1 MQIAAQQH
9 LEPVHSAMPAASGM
23 VGGHAGMNAGSAQ
36 PRLVKAAHEFE
47 AQLMKELMKPLTSG
61 GAPGD
66 DEDDDQGSGLGAELG
81 AGFGSGGAL
90 SEYASESLA
99 QALSLQGGFGI
110 ADKIIKQLS
119 HRDLSHEGNET
130 EAARAAGN
138 ERDKTKIKP
147 LK

>member
-1 MQIAAQQH
+1 MRIAMQQH
-9 LEPVHSAMPAASGM
+9 PLDPVRNAPPAAPGM
-23 VGGHAGMNAGSAQ
+23 VGKLAGGQAGAIQ
-36 PRLVKAAHEFE
+36 PKLVKAAHEFE

-66 DEDDDQGSGLGAELG
+66 DEDDGDDQGSGLGSA
-81 AGFGSGGAL
+81 GAL
-90 SEYASESLA
+90 GEYASESLA

>member
-1 MQIAAQQH
+1 MRIAMQQH
-9 LEPVHSAMPAASGM
+9 LEPVRNPMQPLAGPA
-23 VGGHAGMNAGSAQ
+23 GGHAAAIQ
-36 PRLVKAAHEFE
+36 PKLVKAAHEFE

-66 DEDDDQGSGLGAELG
+66 DEDDDDDKGSGLGSA
-81 AGFGSGGAL
+81 GAL
-90 SEYASESLA
+90 GEYASESLA
-99 QALSLQGGFGI
+99 MALSQQGGFGI

>member
-1 MQIAAQQH
+1 MRIAMQQH
-9 LEPVHSAMPAASGM
+9 LEPVRNPMQSAAGLASA
-23 VGGHAGMNAGSAQ
+23 HAGSHSGTAQ

-47 AQLMKELMKPLTSG
+47 AQLMKELMKLLTSG

-66 DEDDDQGSGLGAELG
+66 DEDDDDDRGSGLGSA
-81 AGFGSGGAL
+81 GAL
-90 SEYASESLA
+90 GEYASESLA

-110 ADKIIKQLS
+110 ANKIIKQLS
-119 HRDLSHEGNET
+119 HRDLSREGNET

>member
-1 MQIAAQQH
+1 MRIAMQQH
-9 LEPVHSAMPAASGM
+9 HLDPVHNVTPAVPGM
-23 VGGHAGMNAGSAQ
+23 VGKLAGGQAGTIQ
-36 PRLVKAAHEFE
+36 PKLVKAAHEFE

-66 DEDDDQGSGLGAELG
+66 DEDDDDDRGSGLGSA
-81 AGFGSGGAL
+81 GAL
-90 SEYASESLA
+90 GEYASESLA

>member
-1 MQIAAQQH
+1 MRIATQHH
-9 LEPVHSAMPAASGM
+9 LEPVRNPMQPLAGLA
-23 VGGHAGMNAGSAQ
+23 GGHAGTQAGAIQ

-66 DEDDDQGSGLGAELG
+66 DDDDDDDKGSGLGSA
-81 AGFGSGGAL
+81 GAL
-90 SEYASESLA
+90 GEYASESLA

>member
-1 MQIAAQQH
+1 MRIAMQQH
-9 LEPVHSAMPAASGM
+9 PLDLVHNAPPAASGM
-23 VGGHAGMNAGSAQ
+23 VGKLAGGQAGAIQ
-36 PRLVKAAHEFE
+36 PKLVKAAHEFE

-66 DEDDDQGSGLGAELG
+66 DEDDGDDQGSGLGSA
-81 AGFGSGGAL
+81 GAL
-90 SEYASESLA
+90 GEYASESLA